1 MYCSTC
7 GARVPEGRSRCD
19 TCGSP
24 VSRPSG
30 YGVPAAMP
38 ARGPLAIA
46 AACPRCGFQG
56 EGVSHFSRGGPV
68 TALLL
73 LTAVTLWPFMGVGGL
88 IYYLMRRDY
97 RACPNCGESW
107 GRRAELAL
115 AAGSGRP
122 SVSVH
127 PSVMAAEAEQ
137 VESAGGWMFGAYVLF
152 AFAFV
157 LAMVAFGEGE
167 IGAFLLGLVSAGG
180 GVAMVNGAK
189 RAREQRRQ
197 ALLVALQQPV
207 LRLAEE
213 RGGRLT
219 VTEVASSLGWPM
231 PRAEKVLNSM
241 EDGLRIA
248 SEVTDDGVIVY
259 EFRELLHAP
268 RLGAAEMD
276 TLLGNGGEGTVR
288 V

>member
-1 MYCSTC
+1 M
-7 GARVPEGRSRCD
+7 
-19 TCGSP
+19 
-24 VSRPSG
+24 SRPAG
-30 YGVPAAMP
+30 YGVPAAMS
-38 ARGPLAIA
+38 ARGPLAVTA
-46 AACPRCGFQG
+46 TCPRCGFQG
-56 EGVSHFSRGGPV
+56 MSVSFFSKSGSVGI
-68 TALLL
+68 LLL
-73 LTAVTLWPFMGVGGL
+73 LVAVTAMPFMGVGGL

-97 RACPNCGESW
+97 RVCPNCGESW

-115 AAGSGRP
+115 APGQGGPGGSM
-122 SVSVH
+122 H
-127 PSVMAAEAEQ
+127 PAMVAPDGEQ

-152 AFAFV
+152 AFAFI
-157 LAMVAFGEGE
+157 LMMIGMGEGE
-167 IGAFLLGLVSAGG
+167 AFPFVLGMLSAGG

-197 ALLVALQQPV
+197 ALLVGLQQPV

-268 RLGAAEMD
+268 RLNAAEMD
-276 TLLGNGGEGTVR
+276 TLLGNGPSGGEGTMR
-288 V
+288 A

>member
-1 MYCSTC
+1 M
-7 GARVPEGRSRCD
+7 
-19 TCGSP
+19 
-24 VSRPSG
+24 SRPSG
-30 YGVPAAMP
+30 YGVPATAAS
-38 ARGPLAIA
+38 ARGPLVIA

-56 EGVSHFSRGGPV
+56 ESVTHFSQSGSIV
-68 TALLL
+68 TLLL
-73 LTAVTLWPFMGVGGL
+73 LTLFTLPFMGVGGL
-88 IYYLMRRDY
+88 VYYLMRYDY
-97 RACPNCGESW
+97 RACPRCGESW
-107 GRRAELAL
+107 GRRAERALAL
-115 AAGSGRP
+115 GPGGT
-122 SVSVH
+122 SVPVH
-127 PSVMAAEAEQ
+127 PAVVAAEGEE
-137 VESAGGWMFGAYVLF
+137 VESAGGWMFGAYVMF

-157 LAMVAFGEGE
+157 LTMVAFGEGE
-167 IGAFLLGLVSAGG
+167 FGAFLLGLLSAGG
-180 GVAMVNGAK
+180 GVAMVKGAN

-197 ALLVALQQPV
+197 ALLVGLQQPV

-259 EFRELLHAP
+259 EFRELVHAP
-268 RLGAAEMD
+268 RLNAAEMD
-276 TLLGNGGEGTVR
+276 TLLGNGGGAAGGEGTVR

>member
-24 VSRPSG
+24 VTRASG
-30 YGVPAAMP
+30 YGVPAPSQSSGRPMAV
-38 ARGPLAIA
+38 A
-46 AACPRCGFQG
+46 AGCPRCGFQG
-56 EGVSHFSRGGPV
+56 PGASYFSQGGPLA
-68 TALLL
+68 ALVLISL
-73 LTAVTLWPFMGVGGL
+73 FTWMLGGL
-88 IYYLMRRDY
+88 VYYLVRRDY
-97 RACPNCGESW
+97 RVCPRCGESW
-107 GRRAELAL
+107 GPHGERALAL
-115 AAGSGRP
+115 GPAGG
-122 SVSVH
+122 SVPVH
-127 PSVMAAEAEQ
+127 PAVVAAEGGES
-137 VESAGGWMFGAYVLF
+137 ESAGGWMFGAYVLF
-152 AFAFV
+152 AFAFI
-157 LAMVAFGEGE
+157 LMMVGLDGGEGVP
-167 IGAFLLGLVSAGG
+167 FVLGMLSAGG

-189 RAREQRRQ
+189 RAREQRRE
-197 ALLVALQQPV
+197 ALLIGLQQPV

-231 PRAEKVLNSM
+231 PRV
-241 EDGLRIA
+241 EDGLRIS

-268 RLGAAEMD
+268 RLSAEAMD
-276 TLLGNGGEGTVR
+276 TLLGDGDAGGQGTVR

>member
-30 YGVPAAMP
+30 YGIPAAATQ
-38 ARGPLAIA
+38 ARGPLAIVA
-46 AACPRCGFQG
+46 TCPRCGYQG
-56 EGVSHFSRGGPV
+56 QGSTYFSQGGPV
-68 TALLL
+68 AVLVLVSLFTWAL
-73 LTAVTLWPFMGVGGL
+73 GGL
-88 IYYLMRRDY
+88 VYYLLRRDF
-97 RACPNCGESW
+97 RVCPRCGESW
-107 GRRAELAL
+107 GPRGERALAL
-115 AAGSGRP
+115 GPGSAGAAVYP
-122 SVSVH
+122 AVA
-127 PSVMAAEAEQ
+127 AAEGEE
-137 VESAGGWMFGAYVLF
+137 VESSRGWMFGAYVMF
-152 AFAFV
+152 AFAFI
-157 LAMVAFGEGE
+157 LMMAGLGEGE
-167 IGAFLLGLVSAGG
+167 FAPFLLGALSAGG
-180 GVAMVNGAK
+180 GVAMVKGAN

-197 ALLVALQQPV
+197 ALLVGLQQPV

-259 EFRELLHAP
+259 EFRELMHAP
-268 RLGAAEMD
+268 RLNAAEMD
-276 TLLGNGGEGTVR
+276 TLLGDGGASGGGTMR
-288 V
+288 A